1 MCRASDPA
9 FTAGPPLPPWGSP
22 AAWQAA
28 NRSLAWVVGRHR
40 GRLAPAAAIAGEVSA
55 LLAELAPVMTALGSV
70 TCGRCLSSCCE
81 RARVWFDFR
90 DLLGLHLT
98 GQPLPP
104 HQLRP
109 HLHAPC
115 RYLGAAGCRLPRR
128 LRPWVCIWYLCP
140 LQTTVLDRERL
151 SAVRRCL
158 ESVGK
163 LRREMETAFIRITI

>member
-55 LLAELAPVMTALGSV
+55 LLVELAPVMTALGSV
-70 TCGRCLSSCCE
+70 TCGRCLSPCCE

-109 HLHAPC
+109 HLQAPC

-158 ESVGK
+158 ETVGK